1 MKTLPSGS
9 SAHKLPT
16 TISNPKASTD
26 ISLFRKLWPS
36 GVPGSAGE
44 ECSCYP
50 QLTSHFIAA
59 VCWVPDRPWAR
70 PSERPGHE
78 PWAPCLRRSPVSCL
92 VFPGDR
98 RNGAAARELRCH
110 AQRWPTSVSFRHKA
124 RGLRAPFCAVTLTV
138 PIVPSPYPRLPPS
151 RPRRQGMSPSAHSEL
166 LQRKDDTQNLHPHCY
181 QNNLE
186 SSPVYGASGLGTIK
200 DVPSL
205 DCLPRRSSP
214 SGPWSTMYRTVE
226 QSHDRMERHV
236 TRHRGLTAPS

>member
-1 MKTLPSGS
+1 MSSLISSGRHCERPRTGRGLCERSRPKPGKVQRKGPRTSRRPRRGQERGPAGQLPSLSRTPGRQHLEDTVIYCAFRRTGYRCAGEGNPSPPREDLPSGS

-78 PWAPCLRRSPVSCL
+78 PWAPCLLR
-92 VFPGDR
+92 PGASQP
-98 RNGAAARELRCH
+98 AAGPRCP
-110 AQRWPTSVSFRHKA
+110 AW
-124 RGLRAPFCAVTLTV
+124 
-138 PIVPSPYPRLPPS
+138 
-151 RPRRQGMSPSAHSEL
+151 
-166 LQRKDDTQNLHPHCY
+166 
-181 QNNLE
+181 
-186 SSPVYGASGLGTIK
+186 SSPGTE
-200 DVPSL
+200 
-205 DCLPRRSSP
+205 
-214 SGPWSTMYRTVE
+214 GTG
-226 QSHDRMERHV
+226 QRH
-236 TRHRGLTAPS
+236 GS